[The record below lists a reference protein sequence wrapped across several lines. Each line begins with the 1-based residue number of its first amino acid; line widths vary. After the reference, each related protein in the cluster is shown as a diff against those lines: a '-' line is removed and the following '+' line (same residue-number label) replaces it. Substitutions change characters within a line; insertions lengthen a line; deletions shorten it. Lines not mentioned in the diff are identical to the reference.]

1 MSTNS
6 SNGLILGAGE
16 YCLTA
21 QASKNHDRF
30 QYKFYKIKDPKY
42 PKEKNKRQLISSIV
56 DANDKKFSPL
66 LSFTTRAQA
75 EEPNNKRLAC
85 ECVIKWYKEEE
96 SSKRKRSSS
105 PSTTPTKKKNQLT

>member
-16 YCLTA
+16 YCLTTN
-21 QASKNHDRF
+21 ASKHNKHF
-30 QYKFYKIKDPKY
+30 GYKFYKIKDPKQ
-42 PKEKNKRQLISSIV
+42 PKERNKRVWISDI
-56 DANDKKFSPL
+56 ANDKKFAPL

-105 PSTTPTKKKNQLT
+105 PSTTPTKKKKNQLT